1 MSLIEVNPRHLELVG
16 KDRWEG
22 LRTFLCH
29 KVNAPSYMQSFR
41 GQAYPGVAGSFAPV
55 VRRVRAQYNPLTNG
69 DTLATLTAMYETQR
83 EIGKAHI
90 RVLTKSEAQQV
101 LQDLDGKTIYGP
113 DLHSDNGAPDHLTHW
128 RVTQGMPGR
137 LTPFC
142 VVRAQTAYAPDA
154 SVLANAWALWDHVNA
169 SAMPNFGNAQAGT
182 MRLVGLNLDWQM
194 GDELVYLDYDF
205 WWSGP
210 TYTWNE
216 LVKSQLGSWVVMRE
230 PVFEISATT
239 HVIAALSPIEYRYV
253 KRFLPAHI
261 GTVQADGTR
270 TFQASV
276 PESRRLFPEGNFGA
290 INSMAVW

>member
-41 GQAYPGVAGSFAPV
+41 GQSYPGVAGSFAPV
-55 VRRVRAQYNPLTNG
+55 VRRVEAQYNPLTNG
-69 DTLATLTAMYETQR
+69 DAFATLTAMYETQR

-113 DLHSDNGAPDHLTHW
+113 DLHSDNGAPDHMTHW

-142 VVRAQTAYAPDA
+142 VVRAQTAYAPSA

-169 SAMPNFGNAQAGT
+169 NTMPNFGNAQPGT
-182 MRLVGLNLDWQM
+182 MRLVGLKLDWDL
-194 GDELVYLDYDF
+194 GDELAYLDYDF

-216 LVKSQLGSWVVMRE
+216 LVKSQRGSWVVLEE
-230 PVFEISATT
+230 PRMQINPTT
-239 HVIAALSPIEYRYV
+239 GVIEAADSGKKDPVR
-253 KRFLPAHI
+253 RFFPAHI
-261 GTVQADGTR
+261 VTIQADGTR
-270 TFQASV
+270 TFQAST
-276 PESRRLFPEGNFGA
+276 PEIRRLFPEGNFGA